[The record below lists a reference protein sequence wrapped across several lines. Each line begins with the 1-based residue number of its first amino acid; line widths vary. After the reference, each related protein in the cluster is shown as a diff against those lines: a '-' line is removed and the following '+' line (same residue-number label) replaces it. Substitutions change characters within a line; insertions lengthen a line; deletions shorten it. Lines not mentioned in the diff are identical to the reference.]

1 MGLLACF
8 ANFLLYRYVIPS
20 FVLGAEPLIVEK
32 DHGVDKIFWL
42 EENVV
47 ADVTQKNIVFLVRCT
62 VKNALAIAGT
72 LPGPHERS
80 YFFLPRP
87 YHLRWDIK

>member
-1 MGLLACF
+1 M
-8 ANFLLYRYVIPS
+8 ISS
-20 FVLGAEPLIVEK
+20 FFLGAETLIVKK

-72 LPGPHERS
+72 LPGLHEKS
-80 YFFLPRP
+80 HFFLPCP
-87 YHLRWDIK
+87 YHLGWDIK